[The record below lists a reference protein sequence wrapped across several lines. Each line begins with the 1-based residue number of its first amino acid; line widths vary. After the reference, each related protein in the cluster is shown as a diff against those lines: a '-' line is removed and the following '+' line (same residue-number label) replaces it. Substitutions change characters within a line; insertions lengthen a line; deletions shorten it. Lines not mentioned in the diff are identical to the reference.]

1 MDRGEL
7 ADALARARTPDDRL
21 AWFAALLGREAH
33 AQVEIVGGSAVE
45 IYLTSASHV
54 SQDIDLVGPQEKLEA
69 VLRRWGFRPV
79 EGRSRQTYWANKRV
93 GLVHVL
99 GATDRSG
106 LPPRRVRTPHG
117 PVLLS
122 APEPLII
129 RRLVR
134 SSRLKSKV
142 LYAQAV
148 ALARLGS
155 LDWAYLRRE
164 ARYEKVESH
173 LTRLRRAVRA

>member
-7 ADALARARTPDDRL
+7 ARALALAVTPEDRL
-21 AWFAALLGREAH
+21 AWFAALLARESR
-33 AQVEIVGGSAVE
+33 AQVEVVGGSAVE
-45 IYLTSASHV
+45 IYLTSEAHV
-54 SQDIDLVGPQEKLEA
+54 SKDIDLVGPQDKIEV

-79 EGRSRQTYWANKRV
+79 EGESQQTYWTNPKV

-99 GATDRSG
+99 GPTDRSG
-106 LPPRRVRTPHG
+106 LPPRKVRTPHG

-134 SSRLKSKV
+134 SSRRRSKG
-142 LYAQAV
+142 LFDQAV

-155 LDWAYLRRE
+155 LDWDYLKRE
-164 ARYEKVESH
+164 ARYEKVEPL
-173 LTRLRRAVRA
+173 LTRVRRAVRA